1 MPVSQL
7 FEVTIDAA
15 GVSTSKRVS
24 KLSRKNCRRLRA
36 SGVMESSL
44 HLPPVL
50 PGPGRAR
57 GSARKPPPPA
67 RETPP
72 RHSRHIHESVS
83 RGRIYLATPPILD
96 VPRP

>member
-24 KLSRKNCRRLRA
+24 KLSRKNCRRHLRA

-44 HLPPVL
+44 PLPVL
-50 PGPGRAR
+50 PGP
-57 GSARKPPPPA
+57 SSLPLPPVLQPQAVVFVDRPA
-67 RETPP
+67 TLNTFDSP
-72 RHSRHIHESVS
+72 
-83 RGRIYLATPPILD
+83 LND
-96 VPRP
+96 VHQNNKS